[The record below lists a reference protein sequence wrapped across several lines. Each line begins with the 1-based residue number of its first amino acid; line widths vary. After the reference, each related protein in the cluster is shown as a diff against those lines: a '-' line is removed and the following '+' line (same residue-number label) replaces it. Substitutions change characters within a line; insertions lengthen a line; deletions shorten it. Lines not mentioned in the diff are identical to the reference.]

1 MTGDKLRDILNTRPF
16 APFILHLAD
25 GRNITVPH
33 PEFMSLSP
41 SGRVA
46 HLFESDES
54 SQFIDVMLITSV
66 ELRSPPP
73 DNGDA
78 RNSRGRST

>member
-1 MTGDKLRDILNTRPF
+1 MTSEKLRDILTSKPF
-16 APFILHLAD
+16 APFVLHLAD
-25 GRNITVPH
+25 GRSLPVPH

-66 ELRSPPP
+66 ELRTLPE
-73 DNGDA
+73 NG
-78 RNSRGRST
+78 NGRSSKRGKKK